1 MSFFNL
7 SIPGPAPKIGFP
19 AKENRV
25 QYLVILTLSLGAFLA
40 AFDANAVNLATTI
53 FIREF
58 GTDFFTVSLIT
69 TIYEIV
75 MTVFLIVFG
84 KVADLQ
90 GLKKTYLQGLCLF
103 IASSFLCGLS
113 WGILPFIIFR
123 VSQATGAAMIFSSA
137 PALMTT
143 ILPESVHGKALA
155 WLSVITSA
163 GFCLGWGLG
172 GLIIHLI
179 GWKWIFLS
187 NIPLGIAAII
197 LGKKILSEPIRKT
210 THQPFDYPGAILIAF
225 VIGVFLIGLS
235 IVEIPGM
242 SDLVLGFIFLIAV
255 IAAVICYGHL
265 KKCPDPIIDIN
276 LIKNPGYSVALA
288 VSVIVT
294 CLTVSVSFLFP
305 LYLHEFEHV
314 DYFHSGIILMGSSVF
329 SMIISPF
336 FGGFADRHG
345 SRLVCIWGLF
355 AILISMILFSVIPIA
370 SGFVIMTGVLCLFR
384 IAGGAINGP
393 LDKVILNHCPVES
406 RGSGSGIM
414 MTVRH
419 STRVLAIVMVEIF
432 FGAAIFTVGISS
444 TGDSL
449 ISETNMSLF
458 SDGFQM
464 FFIIC
469 SCLAVVALIL
479 SLSIREKST
488 FKPAE

>member
-1 MSFFNL
+1 M
-7 SIPGPAPKIGFP
+7 PGHVTRSGFP
-19 AKENRV
+19 AKENV
-25 QYLVILTLSLGAFLA
+25 QYLVILTISLGAFLA
-40 AFDANAVNLATTI
+40 AFDASAVNLATTL

-58 GTDFFTVSLIT
+58 GTDFSTVSLIT

-75 MTVFLIVFG
+75 MTVFLIIFG

-90 GLKKTYLQGLCLF
+90 GLKKTYLQGLGLF

-123 VSQATGAAMIFSSA
+123 VFQATGAAMIFASA

-143 ILPESVHGKALA
+143 VLPESVHGKALA
-155 WLSVITSA
+155 WLSVITSV
-163 GFCLGWGLG
+163 GFCLGWGIG

-179 GWKWIFLS
+179 GWKWVFLS
-187 NIPLGIAAII
+187 NVPIGIAVIL
-197 LGKKILSEPIRKT
+197 LGKKILSEPVRHT
-210 THQPFDYPGAILIAF
+210 TRDPFDYRGAIIVAF
-225 VIGVFLIGLS
+225 FIGVFLLGLS
-235 IVEIPGM
+235 VIEIPGM
-242 SDLVLGFIFLIAV
+242 SDLVLGLIFFIAI

-265 KKCPDPIIDIN
+265 KKCPFPVIDIN
-276 LIKNPGYSVALA
+276 LLKKPGYSIALA
-288 VSVIVT
+288 VSTIVT

-314 DYFHSGIILMGSSVF
+314 DYFHSGLILMGSSVF

-336 FGGFADRHG
+336 VGGFADRHG
-345 SRLVCIWGLF
+345 SRRVCIWGLLL
-355 AILISMILFSVIPIA
+355 ILVSMLLFSVIPIA
-370 SGFVIMTGVLCLFR
+370 SGFLVMSAVLCLFR

-419 STRVLAIVMVEIF
+419 STRVIAIVFVEIF
-432 FGAAIFTVGISS
+432 FGASIFSAGISS
-444 TGDSL
+444 TGETL
-449 ISETNMSLF
+449 ISETNLSLF
-458 SDGFQM
+458 SDGFQI

-479 SLSIREKST
+479 SLSIRERSYV
-488 FKPAE
+488 KPV